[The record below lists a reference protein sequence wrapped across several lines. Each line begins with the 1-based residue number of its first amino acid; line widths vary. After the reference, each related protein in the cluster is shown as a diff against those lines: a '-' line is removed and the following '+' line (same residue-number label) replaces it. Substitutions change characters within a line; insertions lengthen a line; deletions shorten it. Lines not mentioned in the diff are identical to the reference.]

1 MNLIFDIGNTSTKVA
16 LFDGLKKIT
25 SLRTKQYSWDEL
37 KRIFSTYK
45 IDKAIVSSVRETPEF
60 IIDLATLD
68 IPYVHVLSYRSK
80 LPFKIQYETPETLGP
95 DRIAAIAGAYSLF
108 PGKKI
113 LVIDAGS
120 AITYDFVSDK
130 TFKGGNISP
139 GISMR
144 FKALSKFTRRL
155 PLAST
160 TDKFKSPGRNTLEA
174 ITAGVINGVIYE
186 INEYIRTFEEKHKG
200 INLVLTGGDAGYL
213 KTRITHKVNYMP
225 DIVIEGL
232 NYILEHN
239 V

>member
-37 KRIFSTYK
+37 KRIFSPYK
-45 IDKAIVSSVRETPEF
+45 IDKAIVSSVREIPEF

-113 LVIDAGS
+113 LVIDTGS

-160 TDKFKSPGRNTLEA
+160 TDKFKSPGSNTMEA

-186 INEYIRTFEEKHKG
+186 INEYIRTFEETHKG
-200 INLVLTGGDAGYL
+200 IKVILTGGDSGYL
-213 KTRITHKVNYMP
+213 KDRINYEITYMP

-239 V
+239 A

>member
-1 MNLIFDIGNTSTKVA
+1 MNLIFDIGNTATKIA
-16 LFDGLKKIT
+16 IFDGHKKIL

-37 KRIFSTYK
+37 KKIFSPYK
-45 IDKAIVSSVRETPEF
+45 IERAIVASVRYTPEF

-68 IPYVHVLSYRSK
+68 IPYVHTLSYNSK
-80 LPFKIQYETPETLGP
+80 LPFRIQYETPETLGA
-95 DRIAAIAGAYSLF
+95 DRIAAIAGACCLF
-108 PGKKI
+108 PGQKV

-120 AITYDFVSDK
+120 AITYDFVSGK

-144 FKALSKFTRRL
+144 FKALNKFTHRL
-155 PLAST
+155 PLGST
-160 TDKFKSPGRNTLEA
+160 TDKFNSLGINTLDA

-213 KTRITHKVNYMP
+213 KTRIIKKVNYMP

>member
-1 MNLIFDIGNTSTKVA
+1 MNLIFDIGNTATKIA
-16 LFDGLKKIT
+16 LFDGHKKEL

-37 KRIFSTYK
+37 KKIFSPYK
-45 IDKAIVSSVRETPEF
+45 IERAIVSSVRYTPEF

-68 IPYVHVLSYRSK
+68 IPYVHTLSYNSK
-80 LPFKIQYETPETLGP
+80 LPYKIQYETPETLGT
-95 DRIAAIAGAYSLF
+95 DRIAAIAGACCLF
-108 PGKKI
+108 PGQKV

-120 AITYDFVSDK
+120 AITYDFISGK

-144 FKALSKFTRRL
+144 FKALNKFTHSL
-155 PLAST
+155 PLCAT
-160 TDKFKSPGRNTLEA
+160 TEKFNSPGRNTLEA

-213 KTRITHKVNYMP
+213 KTRITQKVNYMP

>member
-144 FKALSKFTRRL
+144 FKALNKFTHSL
-155 PLAST
+155 PLGST
-160 TDKFKSPGRNTLEA
+160 TEKFNFPGRNTLEA